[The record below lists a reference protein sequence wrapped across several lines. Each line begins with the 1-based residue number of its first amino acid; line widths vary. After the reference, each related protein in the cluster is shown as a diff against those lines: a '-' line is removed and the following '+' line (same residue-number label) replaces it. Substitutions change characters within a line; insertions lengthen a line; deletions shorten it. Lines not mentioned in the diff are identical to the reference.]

1 MIEIVIPVRD
11 FYRNI
16 PGQGKVKE
24 LTKGKS
30 YECKIDYNY
39 GSKYFSIITD
49 LGDKKTYCKK
59 NMFITKSKSRDNK
72 IKQIL
77 K

>member
-1 MIEIVIPVRD
+1 MIDIVIPVRD

-24 LTKGKS
+24 LTKDKP
-30 YECKIDYNY
+30 YECRVEYDY
-39 GSKYFSIITD
+39 GKKYFYLITD
-49 LGDKKTYCKK
+49 LGDMEMYSKK
-59 NMFITKSKSRDNK
+59 NMFITKATARDNK